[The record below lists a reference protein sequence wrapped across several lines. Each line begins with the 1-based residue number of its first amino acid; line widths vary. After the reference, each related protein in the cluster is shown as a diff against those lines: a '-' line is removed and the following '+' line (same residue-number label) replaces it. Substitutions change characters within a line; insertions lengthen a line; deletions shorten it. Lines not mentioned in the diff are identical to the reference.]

1 MKMKIEIKNLVYSER
16 LSEETLNFK
25 ADIYV
30 NGVKTA
36 YANNE
41 GHGGPT
47 NYRAYPHD
55 ANELLKKAEAW
66 AASQPPVKSEELKF
80 EFPMTF
86 EYYIDE
92 AVNTIVTN
100 KKYAKDFAKGV
111 CFGNKSAYQCRYIIK
126 HPIAKLLETEK
137 GREALIKLVKDVQ
150 ANLKAGESILNTN
163 LPEDI
168 YKPVAKPATTEIFGE
183 VLAHGLTN
191 ITNISDEDFRKM
203 HKANFAN
210 KFKNGEE

>member
-1 MKMKIEIKNLVYSER
+1 MKIEIKNLTYSEK

-25 ADIYV
+25 ADVYIDDV
-30 NGVKTA
+30 RAAWAQND
-36 YANNE
+36 
-41 GHGGPT
+41 GHGGCT
-47 NYRAYPHD
+47 FYQHYHSD
-55 ANELLKKAEAW
+55 ANRELVKKAEAW
-66 AASQPPVKSEELKF
+66 AASLPPVKSEELKF

-111 CFGNKSAYQCRYIIK
+111 CYGNKAAYQCRYIIK

-137 GREALIKLVKDVQ
+137 GREALIKLVKEVS
-150 ANLKAGESILNTN
+150 AGLKDGESILNTN

-183 VLAHGLTN
+183 VLAHGLVN

-203 HKANFAN
+203 HKENFAN
-210 KFKNGEE
+210 KFKNGGE